1 MLLDS
6 PVVHRIQSNKGALM
20 VVLTFEVTTPSELL
34 KVPGTMSISRPAMT
48 GNDDETRLYVSNNY

>member
-6 PVVHRIQSNKGALM
+6 PVIHRNQSNQGTLM

-34 KVPGTMSISRPAMT
+34 KVPGHAKDRRYFW
-48 GNDDETRLYVSNNY
+48 D